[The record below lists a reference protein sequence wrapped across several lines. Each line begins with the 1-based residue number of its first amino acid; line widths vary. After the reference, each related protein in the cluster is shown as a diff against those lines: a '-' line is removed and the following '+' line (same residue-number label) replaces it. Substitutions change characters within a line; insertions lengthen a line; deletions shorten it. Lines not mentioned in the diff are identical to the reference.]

1 MNKKIHSSIGAANRA
16 IKKAGGNRALAY
28 LLLPNAKM
36 QIDIFRM
43 EKRIAQWSRLGVAAK
58 WAIRV
63 EEVTGVSRHSL
74 RPDIYP
80 K

>member
-1 MNKKIHSSIGAANRA
+1 
-16 IKKAGGNRALAY
+16 
-28 LLLPNAKM
+28 LLPNAKM